1 MRANRYEK
9 RRKRQKE
16 REPQRQPSACPIGK
30 LNFLA
35 QKGFSAGQN
44 PCGAAFAE
52 SEAMA
57 GEAP

>member
-1 MRANRYEK
+1 VRANRYEK

-44 PCGAAFAE
+44 P
-52 SEAMA
+52 
-57 GEAP
+57 

>member
-1 MRANRYEK
+1 MPANRYEK

-35 QKGFSAGQN
+35 QKGFSAGQD
-44 PCGAAFAE
+44 PCSAAFAAI
-52 SEAMA
+52 EAMV